1 MMSLRQTKCKA
12 IKDLEQGMSNKDVTN
27 KSGVPRNTV
36 STWFKNKEK
45 LLSSLEKGRSNLK
58 RKKLRTA
65 KFEDVD
71 KAVYLWFAAK
81 RSQQIPIDGVLLK
94 EKTVNFAHDL
104 GETEFKASI

>member
-12 IKDLEQGMSNKDVTN
+12 IKDLGQGMFNKDVAN

-58 RKKLRTA
+58 RKRLRTG

-71 KAVYLWFAAK
+71 KAVSCGL
-81 RSQQIPIDGVLLK
+81 QLK
-94 EKTVNFAHDL
+94 EVSKYPSMGFC
-104 GETEFKASI
+104 